1 MYILPRLKKVKF
13 SLYTKCAVV
22 IIALAMLLRIVLTAL
37 GWPVTNSDEST
48 MGLMAVHIASL
59 KDFPIF
65 FWGQDYMGAF
75 EAYLGAV
82 LFHFFGVSVFTLRL
96 GTMLE
101 FALFLVCMYFLASL
115 LYTKKLALVTLLLLS
130 VGSVMMLFTEFM
142 AHGGYPEILCF
153 GAAAFLLA
161 SWLAFSSDQDLSLH
175 WQWRR
180 MLAFG
185 CWGLVVALGFW
196 SDYIFLS
203 IILMSGFL
211 LVLFC
216 WRELLRRAILPLLLG
231 FLIGAVP
238 LIIYNVNAPSWQN
251 TLAVIKALHNSAW
264 SILASS
270 PVYGHFPILAQIKGT
285 MLFTLPMAV
294 GAPPLCFDSDWV
306 ILGHGG
312 VPVFHCFNYLHGNTG
327 LLVIALCW
335 SIGFIVLW
343 MISVFHE
350 LRMLW
355 KLQQWYPGQPG
366 SSVQRQ
372 AFICHFARLVL
383 LGSAGLTLLQFTSS
397 PISAVFPEYSRYLVG
412 LLIATPA
419 LIAPLWGL
427 SHDSH
432 QEYSS
437 ASARHP
443 LAVHLATVSLVLR
456 RGILLFIGVV
466 LLLGTISVFY
476 EIPTAQAVNQQQNA
490 LIRDLLRIRAN
501 HIYTTDYWACNRLA
515 FLTKEQII
523 CAVVN
528 DRLQDIGTRP
538 PHYYT
543 IVKAD
548 PHSVIMFPVGS
559 AQASAIAKRVALLA
573 GHYRRLVFDGYVVY
587 QPVNGKAP

>member
-1 MYILPRLKKVKF
+1 MYILQRLKKVKF

-65 FWGQDYMGAF
+65 IWGQDYMGAF

-82 LFHFFGVSVFTLRL
+82 LFHVFGVSVFTLRL

-101 FALFLVCMYFLASL
+101 FALFLVCMYLLASL

-130 VGSVMMLFTEFM
+130 VGSVMMVFTELM

-153 GAAAFLLA
+153 GTVAFLLA
-161 SWLAFSSDQDLSLH
+161 SWLAFSSDQDLSPH
-175 WQWRR
+175 WQRRR

-203 IILMSGFL
+203 IISMSGLL

-216 WRELLRRAILPLLLG
+216 WRELLRGAILPLLLG
-231 FLIGAVP
+231 LLIGAIP
-238 LIIYNVNAPSWQN
+238 LIIYNVHAPAWQN
-251 TLAVIKALHNSAW
+251 TLAVIKALHNNYW
-264 SILASS
+264 STLASS
-270 PVYGHFPILAQIKGT
+270 PVYGHFPILTQIRGT
-285 MLFTLPMAV
+285 MLFTLPMAF

-306 ILGHGG
+306 LLGRGG
-312 VPVFHCFNYLHGNTG
+312 VPAFHCFNDPHGNSG
-327 LLVIALCW
+327 LIVIALCW

-350 LRMLW
+350 LSMLW
-355 KLQQWYPGQPG
+355 ELRQGSPGQPG
-366 SSVQRQ
+366 PPVQRQ
-372 AFICHFARLVL
+372 TFIRHFARLVL
-383 LGSAGLTLLQFTSS
+383 LGCAGLTLLQYTSG
-397 PISAVFPEYSRYLVG
+397 PISAVYPEYSRYLFG

-437 ASARHP
+437 ESARYP
-443 LAVHLATVSLVLR
+443 LAVHLATVTLVLR
-456 RGILLFIGVV
+456 RGILVLIGVV
-466 LLLGTISVFY
+466 LLLGTVSVFY

-490 LIRDLLRIRAN
+490 LISDLLRIKAT
-501 HIYTTDYWACNRLA
+501 HIYTDYWTCNRLA
-515 FLTKEQII
+515 FLSQEKII

-528 DRLQDIGTRP
+528 DRLQDVRTRSP
-538 PHYYT
+538 RYYS
-543 IVKAD
+543 IVKTD

-559 AQASAIAKRVALLA
+559 AQASAIAKRVAFSA
-573 GHYRRLVFDGYVVY
+573 GQYRRFVFDGYVVY
-587 QPVNGKAP
+587 QPVNGKTP

>member
-1 MYILPRLKKVKF
+1 MYILQRLKKVKF

-65 FWGQDYMGAF
+65 IWGQDYMGAF

-82 LFHFFGVSVFTLRL
+82 LFHVFGVSVFTLRL

-101 FALFLVCMYFLASL
+101 FALFLVCMYLLASL

-130 VGSVMMLFTEFM
+130 VGSVMMVFTELM

-153 GAAAFLLA
+153 GTVAFLLA
-161 SWLAFSSDQDLSLH
+161 SWLAFSSDQDLSPH
-175 WQWRR
+175 WQRRR

-203 IILMSGFL
+203 IILMSGLL

-216 WRELLRRAILPLLLG
+216 WRELLRGAILPLLLG
-231 FLIGAVP
+231 LLIGSIP
-238 LIIYNVNAPSWQN
+238 LIIYNVHAPAWQN
-251 TLAVIKALHNSAW
+251 TLAVIKALHNSFW
-264 SILASS
+264 STLASS
-270 PVYGHFPILAQIKGT
+270 PVYGHFPILTQIKGT
-285 MLFTLPMAV
+285 MLFTLPMTF

-306 ILGHGG
+306 LLGRGG
-312 VPVFHCFNYLHGNTG
+312 VPAFHCFNDPHGNSG
-327 LLVIALCW
+327 LIVIALCW

-350 LRMLW
+350 LSMIWELR
-355 KLQQWYPGQPG
+355 QGSPGQPG
-366 SSVQRQ
+366 PPVQRQ
-372 AFICHFARLVL
+372 TLIRHFAHLVL
-383 LGSAGLTLLQFTSS
+383 LGSAGLTLLQYTSG
-397 PISAVFPEYSRYLVG
+397 PISAVYPEYSRYLFG

-437 ASARHP
+437 ESARYP
-443 LAVHLATVSLVLR
+443 LAEHLATVTLVLR

-490 LIRDLLRIRAN
+490 LIRDLLRIKAT
-501 HIYTTDYWACNRLA
+501 HIYTDYWTCNRLA
-515 FLTKEQII
+515 FLSKEQII

-528 DRLQDIGTRP
+528 DRLQNIGTRSP
-538 PHYYT
+538 RYYS

-559 AQASAIAKRVALLA
+559 AQASAIAKRVALSA
-573 GHYRRLVFDGYVVY
+573 GQYRRFVFDGYVVY
-587 QPVNGKAP
+587 QPVNGKTR

>member
-1 MYILPRLKKVKF
+1 MLQRLKKVRI
-13 SLYTKCAVV
+13 SLYTKCAMV

-48 MGLMAVHIASL
+48 MGLMAIHIASL

-65 FWGQDYMGAF
+65 IWGQVYMGAF

-82 LFHFFGVSVFTLRL
+82 LFHLFGVSVFTLRL

-101 FALFLVCMYFLASL
+101 FALFLVSMYLLASL

-130 VGSVMMLFTEFM
+130 IGSVMMIFTEFM

-153 GAAAFLLA
+153 GAVAFLLA
-161 SWLAFSSDQDLSLH
+161 SWLAISSDQYLSPQRKWL
-175 WQWRR
+175 R

-203 IILMSGFL
+203 IILMSGLL

-216 WRELLRRAILPLLLG
+216 WRELLRGAILPLLLG
-231 FLIGAVP
+231 LLIGAVP
-238 LIIYNVNAPSWQN
+238 LIIYNVQAPPWQN
-251 TLAVIKALHNSAW
+251 TLAEIKFLHNNYW
-264 SILASS
+264 SILDSS
-270 PVYGHFPILAQIKGT
+270 PVYGHFPILAQVKGT

-294 GAPPLCFDSDWV
+294 GAPPLCIDSDWV
-306 ILGHGG
+306 LIGHGG
-312 VPVFHCFNYLHGNTG
+312 GVPAFRCFDFLHGNSG
-327 LLVIALCW
+327 LIVIALCW
-335 SIGFIVLW
+335 SIGFLVLW
-343 MISVFHE
+343 IISVFHE

-355 KLQQWYPGQPG
+355 KIRRRSSEQTW
-366 SSVQRQ
+366 SSVKRQ
-372 AFICHFARLVL
+372 DLIRHLARLVL
-383 LGSAGLTLLQFTSS
+383 LGSAGLTLLQYTSG
-397 PISAVFPEYSRYLVG
+397 PISAVFSDSSRYLIG

-427 SHDSH
+427 SHDNY

-437 ASARHP
+437 ASKRYP
-443 LAVHLATVSLVLR
+443 FAVHLATITLALR

-476 EIPTAQAVNQQQNA
+476 EIPTAQAINQQQNA
-490 LIRDLLRIRAN
+490 LIRDLLRIKAT
-501 HIYTTDYWACNRLA
+501 HIYTDYWTCNRLA
-515 FLTKEQII
+515 FLTKEQIV

-528 DRLQDIGTRP
+528 DRLQDIRTRP
-538 PHYYT
+538 PRYYS

-548 PHSVIMFPVGS
+548 PHSAIMFPVGS
-559 AQASAIAKRVALLA
+559 AQASAIAKRVALSA
-573 GHYRRLVFDGYVVY
+573 GRYKRFVFDGYLVY
-587 QPVNGKAP
+587 QPVNGKTP

>member
-1 MYILPRLKKVKF
+1 MHILPRLKKVKF

-65 FWGQDYMGAF
+65 LWGQNYMGAF

-82 LFHFFGVSVFTLRL
+82 LFHVFGISVFTLRL

-101 FALFLVCMYFLASL
+101 FALFLVSMYLLASL

-130 VGSVMMLFTEFM
+130 VGSVMMLFTELM

-153 GAAAFLLA
+153 GTVAFLLA
-161 SWLAFSSDQDLSLH
+161 SWLAFSSDQDLSLPF
-175 WQWRR
+175 QWRR

-196 SDYIFLS
+196 SDYVFLP

-216 WRELLRRAILPLLLG
+216 WRELLRGAILPLLLG
-231 FLIGAVP
+231 LLIGAIP
-238 LIIYNVNAPSWQN
+238 LIIYNVNAPLQLN
-251 TLAVIKALHNSAW
+251 TLAVIRALHNGYLNYAATNPIYSR
-264 SILASS
+264 
-270 PVYGHFPILAQIKGT
+270 FPLYAQVKGT
-285 MLFTLPMAV
+285 MLFTLPMAT
-294 GAPPLCFDSDWV
+294 GAPPLCIDSGWV
-306 ILGHGG
+306 VLGHGG
-312 VPVFHCFNYLHGNTG
+312 EPAFHCFDFIHTNSG
-327 LLVIALCW
+327 LLVMTLCW
-335 SIGFIVLW
+335 SIGFMVLW

-355 KLQQWYPGQPG
+355 KLRQWSSEKPG
-366 SSVQRQ
+366 SSLQRQ
-372 AFICHFARLVL
+372 AFICHFARLML
-383 LGSAGLTLLQFTSS
+383 LGSAGLTLLQFTSG
-397 PISAVFPEYSRYLVG
+397 PVSAAFPEYSRYLFG

-427 SHDSH
+427 SHESH

-437 ASARHP
+437 TSAQRP
-443 LAVHLATVSLVLR
+443 CDIDLATVSLVLR

-466 LLLGTISVFY
+466 LLFGTISIFS
-476 EIPTAQAVNQQQNA
+476 EIPTAQVVNQQQNA
-490 LIRDLLRIRAN
+490 LIRDLLRIKAT
-501 HIYTTDYWACNRLA
+501 HIYSTDYWSCNRLA

-528 DRLQDIGTRP
+528 DRLQNNVTRP
-538 PHYYT
+538 PRYYS

-548 PHSVIMFPVGS
+548 PHPVIMLPAGS
-559 AQASAIAKRVALLA
+559 AQSSAMRMTLSKRR
-573 GHYRRLVFDGYVVY
+573 YRRFVFDGYVIY
-587 QPVNGKAP
+587 QPVNGKTP